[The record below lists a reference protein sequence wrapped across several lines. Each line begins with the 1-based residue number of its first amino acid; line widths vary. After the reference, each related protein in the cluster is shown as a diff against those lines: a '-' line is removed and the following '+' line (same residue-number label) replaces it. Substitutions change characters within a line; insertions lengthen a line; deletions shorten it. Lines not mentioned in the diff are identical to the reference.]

1 MILLEIIIITRFR
14 DIRISR
20 KRFNLSENI
29 IFFLNLKN
37 KLQRISVTVL
47 FINKIK

>member
-1 MILLEIIIITRFR
+1 MILSEIIIIIRFR
-14 DIRISR
+14 NIRVSR
-20 KRFNLSENI
+20 KRLNLSKDI

-37 KLQRISVTVL
+37 KLQRISATIL

>member
-1 MILLEIIIITRFR
+1 MLSETIIITRFKN
-14 DIRISR
+14 IRISQ
-20 KRFNLSENI
+20 KRLNLSEDI

-47 FINKIK
+47 FANKIK